1 MKFSDWKILNESTDL
16 RKKAEELRKKLEK
29 AGYNIPYVIA
39 NWEPF
44 KREGEPEQQSI
55 LFTDEKL
62 RTFRVNYVG
71 SGRTFSA
78 DFWKPDSNK
87 PVITMYHVDGSE
99 DDFIVAAAE
108 VAKNP
113 SKNVKVQKIVQSKN
127 EYISEAEDKEKLEV
141 KITDPKP
148 EVDLDPEAKKA
159 EKNLED
165 EYDYSDPDTIFED
178 LKTYVGM
185 IIKGTQPSLL
195 ITGSPGV
202 GKTYLVTK
210 QLKDAD
216 LIPGRDFV
224 HVKGRSTAA
233 GMYITLYENNGKI
246 IVFDDCDSV
255 FGTPDALNV
264 LKGALD
270 SYGTREISWLV
281 GKPLKTSSGDIVPKS
296 FEFTGRVI
304 FISNMPQRKIDDA
317 IKSRSFVVEV
327 ALTPDDMIK
336 KMRKELPNVHPEVPL
351 PIRKEALDFIEDA
364 AKEAK
369 NLELNMRTLVKAIK
383 ILRDVDDLKVAERL
397 ILQQCSYK

>member
-1 MKFSDWKILNESTDL
+1 MKFSDWKLLRESVNL
-16 RKKAEELRKKLEK
+16 KGEAERLKKLLNKE
-29 AGYNIPYVIA
+29 GYKFPYVIP

-44 KREGEPEQQSI
+44 VRDGEPEQHSI
-55 LFTDEKL
+55 LVTDEDL
-62 RTFRVNYVG
+62 RTFRVNYMA
-71 SGRTFSA
+71 SGRIMSA

-87 PVITMYHVDGSE
+87 PVITMYHVEGSDE
-99 DDFIVAAAE
+99 DFLSILPE
-108 VAKNP
+108 VAKSP
-113 SKNVKVQKIVQSKN
+113 SKTIKVQKIIDAKN
-127 EYISEAEDKEKLEV
+127 EYVTEAEEGKLNV

-148 EVDLDPEAKKA
+148 EKDMDPEVKKA
-159 EKNLED
+159 EKQLED
-165 EYDYSDPDTIFED
+165 EYDYSDPETIFED
-178 LKTYVGM
+178 LATYVDM

-210 QLKDAD
+210 QLKDAG
-216 LIPGRDFV
+216 LKPGEDFI

-233 GMYITLYENNGKI
+233 GMYITLFENNGKI
-246 IVFDDCDSV
+246 VVFDDCDSV
-255 FGTPDALNV
+255 FGSPDALNV

-281 GKPLKTSSGDIVPKS
+281 GKPLKTSEGVSVPKT

-304 FISNMPQRKIDDA
+304 FISNLPQKKIDDA

-327 ALTPDDMIK
+327 ALTPDDMLK
-336 KMRKELPNVHPEVPL
+336 KMRRELANVHPEVPM
-351 PIRKEALDFIEDA
+351 PIKKEALDLIEYA
-364 AKEAK
+364 SKEAK

-383 ILRDVDDLKVAERL
+383 ILRDVDDLRVAERL